1 MIPCPNDN
9 NKAIVFENETQL
21 QVTFENDWY
30 DSRIP
35 QKVIDVFQSGAISLG
50 PTVSSSFD
58 IQYRNYFKSI
68 IDDVS
73 RGGPK
78 IDNGTARTVG
88 TYQQLSS
95 FVLSDAILAVEG
107 LVVDMKN
114 GGIGFR
120 NHTAPMLRQ
129 LGSTWTEDLL
139 FVVPDTVC
147 VNTNITLDFQIAGT
161 HTENLVNMNDDM
173 FKPEIVDHGGFVQ
186 INKTNPDSLYGD
198 MQANPDL
205 RHRAYTAA
213 WYQNALAMAH
223 MNVTNPNN
231 DTLKLQR
238 FSYLNSTMG
247 KSFPLY
253 FPDNKNAGY
262 QEVKPNSFFLTP
274 VWGGFL
280 QGTDMISFNYT
291 SSSNYTSIPP
301 IYSNPF
307 NVGPGNWSAIG
318 KTPCTKRINCMVPLT
333 SAQTTLATSTAYNL
347 HIPLSRC

>member
-1 MIPCPNDN
+1 M
-9 NKAIVFENETQL
+9 
-21 QVTFENDWY
+21 
-30 DSRIP
+30 
-35 QKVIDVFQSGAISLG
+35 
-50 PTVSSSFD
+50 VSSSFD

-120 NHTAPMLRQ
+120 NHTAPIIRQ
-129 LGSTWTEDLL
+129 MGSTWTEDLL
-139 FVVPDTVC
+139 FIIPDTVC
-147 VNTNITLDFQIAGT
+147 VNTNITLDFQIAST
-161 HTENLVNMNDDM
+161 QTENLVNANGAA
-173 FKPEIVDHGGFVQ
+173 FKPEVVDHGGFVQ
-186 INKTNPDSLYGD
+186 INETYPDSLYGEVK
-198 MQANPDL
+198 ANPDL
-205 RHRAYTAA
+205 WHRAYTAA
-213 WYQNALAMAH
+213 WYQNAFAMVH

-253 FPDNKNAGY
+253 FPGNRNAGY
-262 QEVKPNSFFLTP
+262 QVVKPNSLFLTSL
-274 VWGGFL
+274 WGGFL
-280 QGTDMISFNYT
+280 EGTDRRTSLNYT
-291 SSSNYTSIPP
+291 SSNHTSMPP

-307 NVGPGNWSAIG
+307 NIGSRNWSDIRKAS
-318 KTPCTKRINCMVPLT
+318 CTTRISCIMPLNCT
-333 SAQTTLATSTAYNL
+333 QTTLATN
-347 HIPLSRC
+347 R